1 LRLDPRIVQCPA
13 VGRRLPSV
21 GHAVV
26 ADHARDAEPIVG
38 ENAGPALRL
47 RKAMPLE
54 LAPAFDRLLIAPDR
68 KRQHLALVC
77 ETFEP
82 LDRDEPVK
90 LLELRPELFGQIE
103 ILPLPPGRGNDIKYH
118 RNHSIPRSSLKPTI
132 KFLARPAETLSY
144 SIAAYPRSSAVPLLF
159 FLA

>member
-1 LRLDPRIVQCPA
+1 MSVPLTPTLSPQTRGEGAILRPLFVTGHRSPFTVMYRPA
-13 VGRRLPSV
+13 VHGRLFPL

-68 KRQHLALVC
+68 KRQRLALVC

-103 ILPLPPGRGNDIKYH
+103 ILHLPPRGG
-118 RNHSIPRSSLKPTI
+118 
-132 KFLARPAETLSY
+132 
-144 SIAAYPRSSAVPLLF
+144 
-159 FLA
+159 